1 MATSR
6 TPKEFGR
13 RMRIQAAG
21 LAKGV
26 EQLIRG
32 TFLVVDQVAVI
43 ETPIDTG
50 LARAN
55 WIASTTV
62 PAEGENPPDITGG
75 QALQQAQSVVGTYRL
90 EFGPIMVTNNVSY
103 IIFLDQGSSRQ
114 SPKGMTAAALNA
126 GIQHIRKNVTGKIL
140 PTG

>member
-1 MATSR
+1 
-6 TPKEFGR
+6 
-13 RMRIQAAG
+13 MRIQAAG